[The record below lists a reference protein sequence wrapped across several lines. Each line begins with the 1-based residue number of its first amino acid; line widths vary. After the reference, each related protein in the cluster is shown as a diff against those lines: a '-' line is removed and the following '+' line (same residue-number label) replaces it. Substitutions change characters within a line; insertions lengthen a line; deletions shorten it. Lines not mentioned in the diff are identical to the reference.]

1 MDTFEAI
8 FSRRS
13 VRQYKDTP
21 VADDVLN
28 SVLEAARWAP
38 SWANTQ
44 CTRYVI
50 VKDPE
55 TKILLSNSLNKG
67 NPAAEAIRLAP
78 VVIVACAELGKSG
91 YYKGNVSTD
100 RGDWFM
106 FDVGIAMQNL
116 ALAACAMGL
125 GTVHAGYI
133 PDSQKVDAIL
143 DLPEGVV
150 SVEMMPLGYP
160 AGETKGPPRREMSEL
175 VFYEKYGRH

>member
-13 VRQYKDTP
+13 VRQYRDTP

-28 SVLEAARWAP
+28 RVMEAARWAP

-55 TKILLSNSLNKG
+55 TKVLLADCLNKG
-67 NPAAEAIRLAP
+67 NPAAEAIRRAP

-91 YYKGNVSTD
+91 YYKGTVSTD

-116 ALAACAMGL
+116 ALAACALGL
-125 GTVHAGYI
+125 GTVHVGFI
-133 PDSQKVDAIL
+133 PDSKKADAVL
-143 DLPEGVV
+143 GLPEGVV
-150 SVEMMPLGYP
+150 SVEMTPLGYP
-160 AGETKGPPRREMSEL
+160 AGESKGPPRREMPEL